1 MTLINLL
8 VAPIRRVANFPLFQL
23 MTAIAVILL
32 LQAADSRS
40 RRNSAR
46 PMAPDLPSGQAGA
59 VSTCPL
65 LRDERTCLGRDP
77 RSVDDPEADHR
88 NKRQTSRN
96 ISLR

>member
-40 RRNSAR
+40 RRNIQR
-46 PMAPDLPSGQAGA
+46 APWRLISP
-59 VSTCPL
+59 
-65 LRDERTCLGRDP
+65 
-77 RSVDDPEADHR
+77 ADMPVRFPHVHC
-88 NKRQTSRN
+88 
-96 ISLR
+96 